1 MGQDARIVVILRDEI
16 VIVLLIFG
24 RVIAECGRQVLL
36 HKMR

>member
-24 RVIAECGRQVLL
+24 RVIAECGRQPSGSLT
-36 HKMR
+36 